1 VRQFRPADWLAPQH
15 NNPDKTNMKK
25 LLFTLTLVGALAF
38 GGQSAFAQAKKK
50 KDPNAPADAPAA
62 VPAVPATP
70 TEKPKTDAK
79 PAPFHTIVDSIDA
92 KGQSFT
98 HKNKDGKEVKFV
110 VTSKTELLNEGKSA
124 TFADIKV
131 GDEVTGTRLKK
142 SDTEYDVVKTGYIGA
157 PKKKAEKP
165 AADPKKKP

>member
-1 VRQFRPADWLAPQH
+1 
-15 NNPDKTNMKK
+15 MKK
-25 LLFTLTLVGALAF
+25 LLFTLTLAGVLAL

-50 KDPNAPADAPAA
+50 ATPTPAPGDAPAA
-62 VPAVPATP
+62 APAAAPAD
-70 TEKPKTDAK
+70 KPKTDAK
-79 PAPFHTIVDSIDA
+79 PSPFHTIVDSIDA
-92 KGQSFT
+92 KGQSFS